1 MNKNILWLEKY
12 RPRTI
17 SDYIGKEED
26 IEIIKE
32 WIENYHTNENN
43 YKFLI
48 LYGDPGV
55 GKTTLAHLILNTY
68 DYELVEINTSH
79 YRSKKMIKERVGILS
94 GGSSIII
101 ESKKDGNYS
110 YKKIGLLM
118 DEIDGASFASDSNAI
133 QELMDIVIGKKKK
146 RKTNRF
152 PIICTCNSV
161 KNKKLQIL
169 MKHSLCIKITKPT
182 RDELY
187 SLAKKINDFEN
198 IELKPK
204 TIQKIAKHCFDY
216 RTLINN
222 LYQLNIYN
230 KNNKK
235 EPDKIKRKQIINSI
249 LNINK
254 ISSTTNESSTTNGSS
269 TTNETL
275 VENIDDRYN
284 IILNKNISSLE
295 KAHQKIKYII
305 DNNKVSSYDIKTSI
319 DKDSNVFFL
328 SLASNFMTLLSKFK
342 LSKEMNYKILKVHY
356 DSFIYG
362 DLINKAMFVNQW
374 WSLFNYVNHGSVYP
388 NILMLKNNHMFFN
401 KKEKP
406 KILENDNYQLE
417 YHQIFNKLIQDDY
430 LVKKK
435 QKEINTCFMVNGIQ
449 TIYYMDKINSSSVKY
464 KSDIKKN
471 KELKLLDDKMGKISK
486 KIDDYIKYI

>member
-26 IEIIKE
+26 IETIKE
-32 WIENYHTNENN
+32 WIENYHTNEDN

-101 ESKKDGNYS
+101 ESKKDGKYS

-187 SLAKKINDFEN
+187 LLAKKINDFEN
-198 IELKPK
+198 IGLKEK
-204 TIQKIAKHCFDY
+204 TIKKITKYCFDY

-230 KNNKK
+230 RNNKK
-235 EPDKIKRKQIINSI
+235 ETDKSKRKQILNSI
-249 LNINK
+249 LNVNK
-254 ISSTTNESSTTNGSS
+254 VSFPN
-269 TTNETL
+269 NETL

-295 KAHQKIKYII
+295 KVHQKIKYII
-305 DNNKVSSYDIKTSI
+305 DNKLNTYDIKTSI
-319 DKDSNVFFL
+319 DKDSNVYFL
-328 SLASNFMTLLSKFK
+328 SLSSNFMTLLSKFK
-342 LSKEMNYKILKVHY
+342 LSKKMNYKILKTHY
-356 DSFIYG
+356 DSCIYG
-362 DLINKAMFVNQW
+362 DCINKKMFVNQW
-374 WSLFNYVNHGSVYP
+374 WSLFNYISYGVVYP
-388 NILMLKNNHMFFN
+388 NIIMLKNNHNFFN

-417 YHQIFNKLIQDDY
+417 YHQIFNKLVQDDY
-430 LVKKK
+430 LIKKK
-435 QKEINTCFMVNGIQ
+435 KKEINTHFMINDIQ
-449 TIYYMDKINSSSVKY
+449 TIYYINKINSTNPKY
-464 KSDIKKN
+464 KKDIKKD
-471 KELKLLDDKMGKISK
+471 KELKLLDEKMGKISK